1 MAEDDKLHD
10 IHAILRRP
18 VKVKEGEFND
28 AFDSLSLKFP
38 DVIFQNSANVV
49 KKLDYFTFFRANVKI
64 RLIFNATPFMSGKYW
79 LFFAPFDDVSNRAA
93 QLNNLPNCTGYPGV
107 EIDIASNAPV
117 EIKMPYCSPLSHFNL
132 LDSHSNMGEMYIVP
146 INRIRSGTT
155 PLASGATFN
164 IFAWFEDI
172 ELAMPT
178 SKAATVPP
186 VPPVEEEVWT
196 AQVGSIADEEVWTA
210 QIRSEEHAATS
221 GPPISGIA
229 NAVASAASVL
239 GSVPVLGSWMRPVEW
254 VSRAIG
260 GAASAVGWN
269 KPTNLDK
276 NCPYI
281 NVPAKGF
288 TNADGIDLSS
298 KLGAMP
304 DNGLTYDGGIFS
316 TEVDEMDLTYVSSKS
331 CLFRS
336 EIPWTIG
343 NSVGTVLHYNAVAPG
358 LVQKYADTPTEDAL
372 SPTTLAYVA
381 SMFQQWRGTIK
392 FRLAAAK
399 TAFHSGRVRITYH
412 PGVYGSDALSGT
424 TDENA
429 YNWILDLSVSSEL
442 EFEVPYVSNVPWKE
456 VYLGQFQDLTWDS
469 EKYSTGTITITILNQ
484 LRRASNSVS
493 SNVPLNM
500 WISGGED
507 IAYAMPDFARFA
519 VAQPVPELGEVVRDS
534 ESEWKAQVFNLTS
547 TAIEHNEQVQDTS
560 TSMFPMGMMDH
571 TMAEQLCIGEKI
583 TSLRQLIKRF
593 GITSIGKPFPYVD
606 NFGVGYAFP
615 GPIPLNNNDYLFNLI
630 QIDPGYF
637 GEVTATSANQAQLVQ
652 YPTERKAD
660 GTMVEQAHRAVVQPP
675 ARCPL
680 YYISYLYRFWRGSR
694 RYKFATPSTN
704 GLRCTNS
711 GIRTAQGDG
720 DRSNYAT
727 ALDGFEY
734 DAIRPSDPLIVRRST
749 NIDENGNLNKPF
761 LGTFTD
767 VQVSSTFEHYVYPDL
782 NGTVEFEVP
791 YYAQAPISLVGEGT
805 ISDVDGPIIRRSK
818 VDIMRSLD
826 PKGMDRPM
834 YSYYSDRAFPQAAV
848 TGTGDDGGIRNCFG
862 AYNLY
867 EAAGDDFSF
876 GYLIGAPR
884 IRRVKH
890 I

>member
-18 VKVKEGEFND
+18 VKVSEGEFNN
-28 AFDSLSLKFP
+28 AFTTVNLKFP
-38 DVIFQNSANVV
+38 DVIFQNSTNVV

-79 LFFAPFDDVSNRAA
+79 LFFAPFDDVSNRGA
-93 QLNNLPNCTGYPGV
+93 QPNNLPNATGFPGV
-107 EIDIASNAPV
+107 EIDVGSNAPV

-146 INRIRSGTT
+146 INPIQSGTS
-155 PLASGATFN
+155 PLTVGAYFT

-178 SKAATVPP
+178 SKPVLVPP
-186 VPPVEEEVWT
+186 VPFGEEEVWT
-196 AQVGSIADEEVWTA
+196 AQVGSVADEEVWTA
-210 QIRSEEHAATS
+210 QVGSEEHAATS
-221 GPPISGIA
+221 GPPISGVA

-239 GSVPVLGSWMRPVEW
+239 GSVPILGSWMRPVEW

-281 NVPAKGF
+281 NVPAKGY
-288 TNADGIDLSS
+288 TNVDGIDLSS

-336 EIPWTIG
+336 GIPW
-343 NSVGTVLHYNAVAPG
+343 SVNDAVGSTVHYNAVAPG
-358 LVQKYADTPTEDAL
+358 LVQGMDTY
-372 SPTTLAYVA
+372 SPTTVAFVA

-392 FRLAAAK
+392 YRLAAAK
-399 TAFHSGRVRITYH
+399 TAFHTGRLRITYH
-412 PGVYGSDALSGT
+412 PGIYGQSAFSPPTDA
-424 TDENA
+424 ENA

-456 VYLGQFQDLTWDS
+456 VWLGPYNDTRWEK
-469 EKYSTGTITITILNQ
+469 EKYSTGTITVTILNE
-484 LRRASNSVS
+484 LRRASDSVAD
-493 SNVPLNM
+493 NVPLNM

-507 IAYAMPDFARFA
+507 IAYAIPDFARYA
-519 VAQPVPELGEVVRDS
+519 IAEPVSELGQLQENPEL
-534 ESEWKAQVFNLTS
+534 EWKAQVFNLTS

-560 TSMFPMGMMDH
+560 TAVFPMGMMDH

-593 GITSIGKPFPYVD
+593 GLTSMGMPFPYKSET
-606 NFGVGYAFP
+606 GIGYAFP
-615 GPIPLNNNDYLFNLI
+615 GPIPLNNDDYLFNAI
-630 QIDPGYF
+630 RIDPAYF
-637 GEVTATSANQAQLVQ
+637 GETSTTGSNQWQTIQ
-652 YPTERKAD
+652 YPSARDATGNLTLAYFE
-660 GTMVEQAHRAVVQPP
+660 AVVQPP

-694 RYKFATPSTN
+694 RYKFATPTTN
-704 GLRCTNS
+704 GLRCTN
-711 GIRTAQGDG
+711 QGMRPAYAYDATRE
-720 DRSNYAT
+720 DYAT
-727 ALDGFEY
+727 AVDGFEY
-734 DAIRPSDPLIVRRST
+734 DAIRPTDPLIVRRST
-749 NIDENGNLNKPF
+749 NIDENGSLDKPV
-761 LGTFTD
+761 LGTFTNE
-767 VQVSSTFEHYVYPDL
+767 QTSSTFEHYVYPDL
-782 NGTVEFEVP
+782 NGTIEFEVP
-791 YYAQAPISLVGEGT
+791 YYAQTPISLVGEGT

-834 YSYYSDRAFPQAAV
+834 YAYYSDSAFAQSPL
-848 TGTGDDGGIRNCFG
+848 TGTTDAGGIRNCFG

-884 IRRVKH
+884 IRRVRH

>member
-18 VKVKEGEFND
+18 VKVVEGEFVSSFTD
-28 AFDSLSLKFP
+28 LSLKFP
-38 DVIFQNSANVV
+38 DVIFQKSANVV

-79 LFFAPFDDVSNRAA
+79 LFFAPFDDVSNRGA
-93 QLNNLPNCTGYPGV
+93 QLNNLPNVTGYPGV

-132 LDSHSNMGEMYIVP
+132 IDSHSNMGEMYIVP
-146 INRIRSGTT
+146 INKIRSGVT
-155 PLASGATFN
+155 PLAVGATFT

-178 SKAATVPP
+178 SKAVTVPP
-186 VPPVEEEVWT
+186 VPSVEEEEWT

-210 QIRSEEHAATS
+210 QVGSEEHAATS

-288 TNADGIDLSS
+288 TNVDGIDLSS

-316 TEVDEMDLTYVSSKS
+316 TEVDEMGLTYVSSKS

-336 EIPWTIG
+336 GIPWTVN
-343 NSVGTVLHYNAVAPG
+343 NSVGTNVHYNAVAPG
-358 LVQKYADTPTEDAL
+358 IVQGTTTF
-372 SPTTLAYVA
+372 SPTTVAYVA

-392 FRLAAAK
+392 YRLAAAK
-399 TAFHSGRVRITYH
+399 TAFHTGRLRITYH
-412 PGVYGSDALSGT
+412 PGIYGSDTLSGT
-424 TDENA
+424 IAENA

-456 VYLGQFQDLTWDS
+456 VYLGPYDDASWNLERF
-469 EKYSTGTITITILNQ
+469 STGTITITVLNA
-484 LRRASNSVS
+484 LRRS
-493 SNVPLNM
+493 SEYVADNVPLNM

-519 VAQPVPELGEVVRDS
+519 VAEPVPALGELQEDP

-560 TSMFPMGMMDH
+560 TSMFPMGTMDH

-593 GITSIGKPFPYVD
+593 GTTSIGKPFPYVD
-606 NFGVGYAFP
+606 KFGVGFAFP
-615 GPIPLNNNDYLFNLI
+615 GPIPLNNDNYLFNVI
-630 QIDPGYF
+630 RVDPGYF
-637 GEVTATSANQAQLVQ
+637 GEMTTTGSNQWQYIQ
-652 YPTERKAD
+652 YPTQREAD
-660 GTMVEQAHRAVVQPP
+660 GTLTEEAFEAVVQPP

-704 GLRCTNS
+704 GLRCTNM
-711 GIRTAQGDG
+711 GMRPAQGAPTRG
-720 DRSNYAT
+720 DYTT
-727 ALDGFEY
+727 AIDGFEY

-749 NIDENGNLNKPF
+749 NIDENGSLNKPV
-761 LGTFTD
+761 LGTFTNE
-767 VQVSSTFEHYVYPDL
+767 QVSSTFEHYVYPDL

-791 YYAQAPISLVGEGT
+791 YYAQTPISLVGEGT

-818 VDIMRSLD
+818 IDIMRSLD

-834 YSYYSDRAFPQAAV
+834 YAYNSDRAFAEAPV
-848 TGTGDDGGIRNCFG
+848 LGTNDTGGVRNCFG

>member
-10 IHAILRRP
+10 IHAILRRL
-18 VKVKEGEFND
+18 VKVSEGEFNN
-28 AFDSLSLKFP
+28 AFTTVNLKFP
-38 DVIFQNSANVV
+38 DVIFQNSTNVV

-79 LFFAPFDDVSNRAA
+79 LFFAPFDDVSNRGA
-93 QLNNLPNCTGYPGV
+93 QPNNLPNATGFPGV
-107 EIDIASNAPV
+107 EIDVGSNAPV

-146 INRIRSGTT
+146 INPIQSGTS
-155 PLASGATFN
+155 PLTVGAYFT

-178 SKAATVPP
+178 SKPVLVPP
-186 VPPVEEEVWT
+186 VPSGEEEVWT
-196 AQVGSIADEEVWTA
+196 AQVGFVADEEVWTA
-210 QIRSEEHAATS
+210 QVGSEEHAATS
-221 GPPISGIA
+221 GPPISGVA

-239 GSVPVLGSWMRPVEW
+239 GSVPILGSWMRPVEW

-281 NVPAKGF
+281 NVPAKGY
-288 TNADGIDLSS
+288 TNVDGIDLSS

-336 EIPWTIG
+336 GIPW
-343 NSVGTVLHYNAVAPG
+343 SVNDAVGSTVHYNAVAPG
-358 LVQKYADTPTEDAL
+358 LVQGMDTY
-372 SPTTLAYVA
+372 SPTTVAFVA

-392 FRLAAAK
+392 YRLAAAK
-399 TAFHSGRVRITYH
+399 TAFHTGRLRITYH
-412 PGVYGSDALSGT
+412 PGIYGQSAFSPP
-424 TDENA
+424 TDVENA
-429 YNWILDLSVSSEL
+429 YNWILDLSFSSEL

-456 VYLGQFQDLTWDS
+456 VWLGPYNDTRWEK
-469 EKYSTGTITITILNQ
+469 EKYSTGTITVTILNE
-484 LRRASNSVS
+484 LRRASDSVAD
-493 SNVPLNM
+493 NVPLNM

-507 IAYAMPDFARFA
+507 IAYAIPDFARFA
-519 VAQPVPELGEVVRDS
+519 IAEPVSELGLLQENPEL
-534 ESEWKAQVFNLTS
+534 EWKAQVFNLTS

-560 TSMFPMGMMDH
+560 TAVFPMGMMDH

-593 GITSIGKPFPYVD
+593 GLTSMGKPFPYKSET
-606 NFGVGYAFP
+606 GIGYAFP
-615 GPIPLNNNDYLFNLI
+615 GPIPLNNDDYLFNAI
-630 QIDPGYF
+630 RIDPAYF
-637 GEVTATSANQAQLVQ
+637 GETSTTGSNQWQTIQ
-652 YPTERKAD
+652 YPSARDANGNLTLAYFD
-660 GTMVEQAHRAVVQPP
+660 AVVQPP

-694 RYKFATPSTN
+694 RYKFATPTTN
-704 GLRCTNS
+704 GLRCTN
-711 GIRTAQGDG
+711 QGMRPAYAYDATR
-720 DRSNYAT
+720 DDYAT
-727 ALDGFEY
+727 AVDGFEY
-734 DAIRPSDPLIVRRST
+734 DAIRPTDPLIVRRST
-749 NIDENGNLNKPF
+749 NIDENGSLDKPV
-761 LGTFTD
+761 LGTFTNE
-767 VQVSSTFEHYVYPDL
+767 QTSSTFEHYVYPDL
-782 NGTVEFEVP
+782 NGTIEFEVP
-791 YYAQAPISLVGEGT
+791 YYAQTPISLVGEGT

-834 YSYYSDRAFPQAAV
+834 YAYYSDSAFAQSPL
-848 TGTGDDGGIRNCFG
+848 TGTTDAGGIRNCFG

-884 IRRVKH
+884 IRRVRH

>member
-18 VKVKEGEFND
+18 VKVLEGEFNN
-28 AFDSLSLKFP
+28 AFTTVSLKFP

-49 KKLDYFTFFRANVKI
+49 KKLDFFTFFRANVKI
-64 RLIFNATPFMSGKYW
+64 RLVFNATPFMSGKYW
-79 LFFAPFDDVSNRAA
+79 LFFAPFDDVSNRGAM
-93 QLNNLPNCTGYPGV
+93 LTNLPNCTGFPGV
-107 EIDIASNAPV
+107 EIDVGSNAPV

-132 LDSHSNMGEMYIVP
+132 IDSHSNMGEMYIVP
-146 INRIRSGTT
+146 INPIQSGTS
-155 PLASGATFN
+155 PLTQGANFT

-178 SKAATVPP
+178 SKAVTVPP
-186 VPPVEEEVWT
+186 VPPDPPVEEEVWKAQVGVIADEEEWT
-196 AQVGSIADEEVWTA
+196 AQVG
-210 QIRSEEHAATS
+210 SEEHAATS

-229 NAVASAASVL
+229 RAVASAASVL

-281 NVPAKGF
+281 NVPAKGY

-336 EIPWTIG
+336 AIPWTL
-343 NSVGTVLHYNAVAPG
+343 STAVGKNLHYNAVAPG
-358 LVQKYADTPTEDAL
+358 LVQGTSTL
-372 SPTTLAYVA
+372 SPTTVAYVA

-392 FRLAAAK
+392 YRLAAAK
-399 TAFHSGRVRITYH
+399 TAFHTGRLRITYH
-412 PGVYGSDALSGT
+412 PGIYGSNALTGT
-424 TDENA
+424 TAENA

-456 VYLGQFQDLTWDS
+456 VYLGQYDDANWDL
-469 EKYSTGTITITILNQ
+469 EKHSTGTITITVLNE
-484 LRRASNSVS
+484 LRRASDSVAD
-493 SNVPLNM
+493 NVPLNM
-500 WISGGED
+500 WISGGDD
-507 IAYAMPDFARFA
+507 IAYAMPDFARFS
-519 VAQPVPELGEVVRDS
+519 VAEPPSELGELQEDA
-534 ESEWKAQVFNLTS
+534 EPEWKAQVFNLTS

-560 TSMFPMGMMDH
+560 TSVFPMSMMDH

-593 GITSIGKPFPYVD
+593 GLTSMGDPFPYV
-606 NFGVGYAFP
+606 NKTGVSYAFP
-615 GPIPLNNNDYLFNLI
+615 GPIPMNYDKYLFNKI
-630 QIDPGYF
+630 RIDPAYF
-637 GEVTATSANQAQLVQ
+637 GETTTSGSAQWQYIKYPVSKAANGHLNEDDFQ
-652 YPTERKAD
+652 
-660 GTMVEQAHRAVVQPP
+660 AVVQLP

-694 RYKFATPSTN
+694 RYKFATPTTN
-704 GLRCTNS
+704 GLRCTNQ
-711 GIRTAQGDG
+711 GFRTSYSYDTTRTEYTNAI
-720 DRSNYAT
+720 
-727 ALDGFEY
+727 DGFEY
-734 DAIRPSDPLIVRRST
+734 DAIRPTDPLIVRRST
-749 NIDENGNLNKPF
+749 NIDENGTLDKPV
-761 LGTFTD
+761 LDTFSDT
-767 VQVSSTFEHYVYPDL
+767 QASSTFEHYVYPDL

-791 YYAQAPISLVGEGT
+791 YYAQTPISLVGEGK
-805 ISDVDGPIIRRSK
+805 ISNVDGPIIRRSK
-818 VDIMRSLD
+818 IDIMRSLN
-826 PKGMDRPM
+826 PKGLDRPM
-834 YSYYSDRAFPQAAV
+834 YSYYSDTVFPQSPILAAV
-848 TGTGDDGGIRNCFG
+848 DAGGVRNCFG

-884 IRRVKH
+884 IRRLDH

>member
-1 MAEDDKLHD
+1 MAEDDKFHD

-18 VKVKEGEFND
+18 VKVLEGEFNN
-28 AFDSLSLKFP
+28 AFTTVSLKFP
-38 DVIFQNSANVV
+38 DVIFQNSTNVV

-79 LFFAPFDDVSNRAA
+79 LFFAPFDDVSNRGAM
-93 QLNNLPNCTGYPGV
+93 LGNLPNATGFPGV
-107 EIDIASNAPV
+107 EIDVGSNAPV

-132 LDSHSNMGEMYIVP
+132 IDSHSNMGEMYIVP
-146 INRIRSGTT
+146 INPIQSGTS
-155 PLASGATFN
+155 PLTVGANFT

-178 SKAATVPP
+178 SKPVTVPSDP
-186 VPPVEEEVWT
+186 DEEVWTAQIGSVADEEVWT
-196 AQVGSIADEEVWTA
+196 AQVG
-210 QIRSEEHAATS
+210 SEEHAATS

-229 NAVASAASVL
+229 NTVAAAASVL

-288 TNADGIDLSS
+288 TNVDGIDLSS

-336 EIPWTIG
+336 AIPWTLT
-343 NSVGTVLHYNAVAPG
+343 SAVGTNLHYNAVAPG
-358 LVQKYADTPTEDAL
+358 LVLGTSIF
-372 SPTTLAYVA
+372 SPTTVAYVA

-392 FRLAAAK
+392 YRIAAAK
-399 TAFHSGRVRITYH
+399 TAFHTGRLRITYH
-412 PGVYGSDALSGT
+412 PGVYGSDALTGT
-424 TDENA
+424 IAENA

-456 VYLGQFQDLTWDS
+456 VYLGQYDDANWDL
-469 EKYSTGTITITILNQ
+469 ERYSTGTITITVLNE
-484 LRRASNSVS
+484 LRKASDSVAD
-493 SNVPLNM
+493 NVPLNM

-519 VAQPVPELGEVVRDS
+519 VAEPLSELGERQEDP
-534 ESEWKAQVFNLTS
+534 ELEWKAQVFNLTS

-560 TSMFPMGMMDH
+560 ASVFPMGMMDH

-593 GITSIGKPFPYVD
+593 GLTSMGDPFPYV
-606 NFGVGYAFP
+606 NETGVSYSFP
-615 GPIPLNNNDYLFNLI
+615 GPIPMNSDKYLFNKI
-630 QIDPGYF
+630 RIDPAYF
-637 GEVTATSANQAQLVQ
+637 GETTTTASVQWQTIQ
-652 YPTERKAD
+652 YPVSRAAD
-660 GTMVEQAHRAVVQPP
+660 GGLTDDTFNAVVQFP

-694 RYKFATPSTN
+694 RYKFATPATN
-704 GLRCTNS
+704 GLRCTN
-711 GIRTAQGDG
+711 QGQRPAYSYNTTRDE
-720 DRSNYAT
+720 YAT
-727 ALDGFEY
+727 ATDGFEY

-749 NIDENGNLNKPF
+749 NIDENGILERPV
-761 LGTFTD
+761 LDTFTTT
-767 VQVSSTFEHYVYPDL
+767 QSSSTFEHYVYPDL
-782 NGTVEFEVP
+782 NGTIEFEVP
-791 YYAQAPISLVGEGT
+791 YYAQTPISLVGEGK
-805 ISDVDGPIIRRSK
+805 ISNVDGPIIRRSK
-818 VDIMRSLD
+818 VDIMRSLN
-826 PKGMDRPM
+826 PKGLDRPM
-834 YSYYSDRAFPQAAV
+834 YAYYSDTVFPQSPILAAV
-848 TGTGDDGGIRNCFG
+848 DAGGVRNCFG

-884 IRRVKH
+884 IRRVAH

>member
-18 VKVKEGEFND
+18 VKVLEGEFNN
-28 AFDSLSLKFP
+28 AFTTVSLKFP

-64 RLIFNATPFMSGKYW
+64 RLVFNATPFMSGKYW
-79 LFFAPFDDVSNRAA
+79 LFFAPFDDVSNRGAM
-93 QLNNLPNCTGYPGV
+93 LNNLPNATGFPGV
-107 EIDIASNAPV
+107 EIDVGSNAPV

-132 LDSHSNMGEMYIVP
+132 IDSHSNMGEMYIVP
-146 INRIRSGTT
+146 INPIQSGTS
-155 PLASGATFN
+155 PLTVGANFT

-178 SKAATVPP
+178 SKAVTVPA
-186 VPPVEEEVWT
+186 VADEVW
-196 AQVGSIADEEVWTA
+196 VA
-210 QIRSEEHAATS
+210 QIGSEEHAATS

-229 NAVASAASVL
+229 NTVAAAASVL
-239 GSVPVLGSWMRPVEW
+239 GSVPILGSWMRPVEW
-254 VSRAIG
+254 VSRAVG

-288 TNADGIDLSS
+288 TNVDGIDLSS

-316 TEVDEMDLTYVSSKS
+316 TDVDEMDLTYVSSKS
-331 CLFRS
+331 CIFRS
-336 EIPWTIG
+336 AIPWNLSTA
-343 NSVGTVLHYNAVAPG
+343 VGTNLHYNAVAPG
-358 LVQKYADTPTEDAL
+358 LTQGSTIL
-372 SPTTLAYVA
+372 SPTTVAYVA

-392 FRLAAAK
+392 YRLAAAK
-399 TAFHSGRVRITYH
+399 TAFHTGRLRITYH
-412 PGVYGSDALSGT
+412 PGVYGSDALTGT
-424 TDENA
+424 IAENA

-456 VYLGQFQDLTWDS
+456 VFLGPYNHSSWDL
-469 EKYSTGTITITILNQ
+469 ERYSTGTITITVLNE
-484 LRRASNSVS
+484 LRRASDSVAD
-493 SNVPLNM
+493 NVPLNM

-507 IAYAMPDFARFA
+507 ISYAMPDFARFT
-519 VAQPVPELGEVVRDS
+519 VAQPLTALGDLQEEPET
-534 ESEWKAQVFNLTS
+534 EWRAQVFNLTS

-560 TSMFPMGMMDH
+560 TSVFPMSMMDH

-593 GITSIGKPFPYVD
+593 GLTSIGKPFPYI
-606 NFGVGYAFP
+606 NSTGERYCFP
-615 GPIPLNNNDYLFNLI
+615 GPIPLNNDSYLFNKI
-630 QIDPGYF
+630 RIDPAYF
-637 GEVTATSANQAQLVQ
+637 GETTTTGSVQWQNIRYPVSRAANGTL
-652 YPTERKAD
+652 TED
-660 GTMVEQAHRAVVQPP
+660 NFEAVVQLPT
-675 ARCPL
+675 RCPL

-694 RYKFATPSTN
+694 RYKFATPATN
-704 GLRCTNS
+704 GLRSTN
-711 GIRTAQGDG
+711 QGRRPAFFDTTTR
-720 DRSNYAT
+720 DEYDAT
-727 ALDGFEY
+727 FDGFEY
-734 DAIRPSDPLIVRRST
+734 DAIRPTDPLIVRRST
-749 NIDENGNLNKPF
+749 NIDENGALERPV
-761 LGTFTD
+761 LDTFTGT
-767 VQVSSTFEHYVYPDL
+767 QNSSVFEHYVYPDL
-782 NGTVEFEVP
+782 NGTIEFEVP
-791 YYAQAPISLVGEGT
+791 YYAQTPISLVGEGT
-805 ISDVDGPIIRRSK
+805 ISSVDGPIVRRSK
-818 VDIMRSLD
+818 VDVMRSLD
-826 PKGMDRPM
+826 PKGLDRPM
-834 YSYYSDRAFPQAAV
+834 YSYYNNTTFPQSPISTAV
-848 TGTGDDGGIRNCFG
+848 DTGGVRNCFG

-884 IRRVKH
+884 IRRVAH